1 MVEYIYSE
9 YAAVIKVRRASGIIR
24 FIEMQVDAVINSTS
38 LKRLIEGGVD
48 IFIAINKNQNID
60 IVGLKIKTPFDKII
74 LRVLNRS

>member
-1 MVEYIYSE
+1 
-9 YAAVIKVRRASGIIR
+9 
-24 FIEMQVDAVINSTS
+24 VDAVINSTS